1 MILAEEGIK
10 KMPRLFT
17 QGRKRVAPY
26 AYLILPTA
34 TPNQYLTGLRH
45 MQVTIDYLRQRGP
58 AALGRLTSAEQE
70 NVQTLRRLVDEGI
83 QPTTQRLM
91 ELIG

>member
-1 MILAEEGIK
+1 MRMELALDFMILAEEGIK

-34 TPNQYLTGLRH
+34 TPNFSAR
-45 MQVTIDYLRQRGP
+45 D
-58 AALGRLTSAEQE
+58 LGF
-70 NVQTLRRLVDEGI
+70 NI
-83 QPTTQRLM
+83 
-91 ELIG
+91 